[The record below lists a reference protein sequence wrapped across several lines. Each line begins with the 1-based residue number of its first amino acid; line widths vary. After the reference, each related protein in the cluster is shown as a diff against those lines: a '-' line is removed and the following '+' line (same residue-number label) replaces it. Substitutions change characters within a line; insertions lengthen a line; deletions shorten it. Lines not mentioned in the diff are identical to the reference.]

1 MCLALKIRKQFAHQ
15 AFGNFPP
22 EDFHSPS
29 PQRAPSPPVS
39 TQHHNMGGPPAPT
52 SSNNPPEG
60 QTYCLRWN
68 NHKSNLVEILD
79 ALIKVESYVDCTI
92 VVDDQ
97 VQFKAHR
104 VVLAANSPYFQ
115 SILQDLPMDHCSIIF
130 PGVKAFEMRALL
142 EYMYTG
148 EVNVTQSQ
156 IPKIMRIAEEL
167 EVKGLFDM
175 ADLKEKFN
183 KLSEEHAERSA
194 SNPYASTSAPSN
206 PYSSVTTTSSPT
218 AGLTHNK
225 PCAKDSDNY
234 RHNSSS
240 VISTS
245 TNISPSAAPSSSSS
259 PPYSSYKSPYTSLY
273 NKSPAPS
280 ANPSSASAS
289 AQPQSTQQTASNLTP
304 TSERSS
310 AQWPLS
316 PSAAAAA
323 AMLSSVY
330 ESAPDMNPL
339 KRKKLSSMSSMLM
352 NRDTPILRNVLA
364 QANPADSSQ
373 QLPLLLP
380 NAGNKGDKSSG
391 SADKNNHSFNGSDY
405 SDKKYHDE
413 PHSPFTDRSFEDDG
427 FDPKGSN
434 FGGNFAA
441 NGNQKPEW
449 KRYKQYT
456 RSDIMSA
463 IQCVREGMSAL
474 QASRKFGVPSRTLY
488 DKVKKLGITTGR
500 PMNRTMKRSPSSVES
515 SAAFP
520 YAHGYGQASAA
531 AAAMHD
537 AAIREERELKE
548 HHRNSEHHH
557 LAPTIPHPAAALLD
571 HAFLQQALENRGGGD
586 IAGRE
591 ALHAM
596 ALAAAAHA
604 AANRMSTSPGPN
616 GNAVRSPSPSNFA
629 LKYNNMRNAE
639 QELMERHELE
649 REREREREFAERERE
664 RDQDLER
671 ERNDE
676 EEDDHVEDLS
686 VARKENSCSPLEQRE
701 RPESP
706 YSPGVTNS
714 ADNDKTVIMTTKLPS
729 NASSS
734 DEAFIT
740 ESNLKREV
748 VIDDVRAD

>member
-1 MCLALKIRKQFAHQ
+1 
-15 AFGNFPP
+15 
-22 EDFHSPS
+22 
-29 PQRAPSPPVS
+29 
-39 TQHHNMGGPPAPT
+39 MGGPPVASSNPAT
-52 SSNNPPEG
+52 SSSGGHHPAAAEG

-68 NHKSNLVEILD
+68 NHKSNLIEILD

-115 SILQDLPMDHCSIIF
+115 SILQDMPMDHCSIIF

-175 ADLKEKFN
+175 ADLKEKFH

-194 SNPYASTSAPSN
+194 NNPYANTTAPSN
-206 PYSSVTTTSSPT
+206 PYSSVSSSAATPQSNSK
-218 AGLTHNK
+218 HN
-225 PCAKDSDNY
+225 DSENY
-234 RHNSSS
+234 HNSSS

-245 TNISPSAAPSSSSS
+245 SNISPSAAPTSSSS
-259 PPYSSYKSPYTSLY
+259 PPYSNYKSPYASLY
-273 NKSPAPS
+273 SKSPAQSNNSP
-280 ANPSSASAS
+280 A
-289 AQPQSTQQTASNLTP
+289 QSTQQTPTHATAASAAAAA
-304 TSERSS
+304 SERNG
-310 AQWPLS
+310 QWAMS

-339 KRKKLSSMSSMLM
+339 KRKKLSSISSMLM

-373 QLPLLLP
+373 PMPLMMP
-380 NAGNKGDKSSG
+380 ASGGKGEKMSSTPSNMEKAG
-391 SADKNNHSFNGSDY
+391 NHSFNGSDY
-405 SDKKYHDE
+405 SNEKLKYPDE
-413 PHSPFTDRSFEDDG
+413 PHSPYTDRSFEDES
-427 FDPKGSN
+427 FDQKGNYANN
-434 FGGNFAA
+434 FGNQ

-456 RSDIMSA
+456 RNDIMSA
-463 IQCVREGMSAL
+463 IQCVRDGMSAL

-500 PMNRTMKRSPSSVES
+500 PMNRTMKRSPSTVES
-515 SAAFP
+515 PAAFP
-520 YAHGYGQASAA
+520 FAHGYGQA
-531 AAAMHD
+531 AAAMHE
-537 AAIREERELKE
+537 AAVREEREMKE
-548 HHRNSEHHH
+548 HHRNAEHHH
-557 LAPTIPHPAAALLD
+557 MASAIPHPAAALLD
-571 HAFLQQALENRGGGD
+571 PAFLQQALENRGGD

-604 AANRMSTSPGPN
+604 AANRMSASPGPN
-616 GNAVRSPSPSNFA
+616 GNAVRSPSPNNFSM
-629 LKYNNMRNAE
+629 KYGNMRNAVE
-639 QELMERHELE
+639 QEFLERHEME
-649 REREREREFAERERE
+649 REREMAERERE
-664 RDQDLER
+664 MER
-671 ERNDE
+671 EEQEHERSHDDRST

-686 VARKENSCSPLEQRE
+686 LARKGAQTPVEAS
-701 RPESP
+701 RPRSESP
-706 YSPGVTNS
+706 FSPTTTNNG
-714 ADNDKTVIMTTKLPS
+714 DDKSVIMSTKLPA
-729 NASSS
+729 NQATAGDNESSG
-734 DEAFIT
+734 AFIH

-748 VIDDVRAD
+748 IIDDVRAD

>member
-1 MCLALKIRKQFAHQ
+1 
-15 AFGNFPP
+15 
-22 EDFHSPS
+22 
-29 PQRAPSPPVS
+29 
-39 TQHHNMGGPPAPT
+39 MGGPPAPT
-52 SSNNPPEG
+52 SSNGPPEG

-175 ADLKEKFN
+175 ADLKEKFH

-194 SNPYASTSAPSN
+194 SNPYASTSAPAN
-206 PYSSVTTTSSPT
+206 PYSSVTTTTSSPSSAIT
-218 AGLTHNK
+218 NHK
-225 PCAKDSDNY
+225 PSPKDAENY
-234 RHNSSS
+234 RNNSSS

-245 TNISPSAAPSSSSS
+245 SNISPSAAPSSSSS
-259 PPYSSYKSPYTSLY
+259 PPYSNYKSPYSSLY
-273 NKSPAPS
+273 TKSPGPN
-280 ANPSSASAS
+280 ANQSSA
-289 AQPQSTQQTASNLTP
+289 AQAQSSQQTPSNLTP
-304 TSERSS
+304 TSERS

-316 PSAAAAA
+316 PSSAAAAA

-380 NAGNKGDKSSG
+380 NAAGTKVDKSSS
-391 SADKNNHSFNGSDY
+391 SAGNMEKNPSGHNNNHSFNGSDY

-434 FGGNFAA
+434 FGGNFANNA
-441 NGNQKPEW
+441 NQKPEW

-520 YAHGYGQASAA
+520 YSHGYGQASAA

-537 AAIREERELKE
+537 AAVREERELKE

-557 LAPTIPHPAAALLD
+557 LPPTIPHPAAALLD

-616 GNAVRSPSPSNFA
+616 GNAVRSPSPTNFA

-649 REREREREFAERERE
+649 REREREREFVERERERERE
-664 RDQDLER
+664 RDMER
-671 ERNDE
+671 ERDE

-686 VARKENSCSPLEQRE
+686 VARKDNNSSPLEARE

-706 YSPGVTNS
+706 YSPAVTATS
-714 ADNDKTVIMTTKLPS
+714 DNEKSVIMTTKLPS
-729 NASSS
+729 NPSS
-734 DEAFIT
+734 DDAFVNET
-740 ESNLKREV
+740 NMNVKREV